1 MQRRRLLVITKEP
14 EFDSR
19 GEVVLGQCEPFTSGW
34 SLIMFEPTGKRE
46 TLLVGTYSDLRRVQE
61 SCLSIEEPG
70 QVRRRV
76 TDMRTLMLSSVTET
90 IAVHLRRGSDPL
102 DASDTKEMPSI
113 QTDTPR
119 QTPGGLMNLERAE
132 GVVVATVVQPDRADD
147 AGYLKNELLSVLNC
161 HPKAVVMDLG
171 RVPNLSALSFQEL
184 AGLGDVLRR
193 SGAGFALCNLN
204 RAMKQ
209 KIEGL
214 VTKNAI
220 AVFETQASALA
231 ALKE

>member
-1 MQRRRLLVITKEP
+1 
-14 EFDSR
+14 
-19 GEVVLGQCEPFTSGW
+19 
-34 SLIMFEPTGKRE
+34 
-46 TLLVGTYSDLRRVQE
+46 
-61 SCLSIEEPG
+61 
-70 QVRRRV
+70 
-76 TDMRTLMLSSVTET
+76 
-90 IAVHLRRGSDPL
+90 
-102 DASDTKEMPSI
+102 
-113 QTDTPR
+113 
-119 QTPGGLMNLERAE
+119 
-132 GVVVATVVQPDRADD
+132 VVATVVQPDRADD